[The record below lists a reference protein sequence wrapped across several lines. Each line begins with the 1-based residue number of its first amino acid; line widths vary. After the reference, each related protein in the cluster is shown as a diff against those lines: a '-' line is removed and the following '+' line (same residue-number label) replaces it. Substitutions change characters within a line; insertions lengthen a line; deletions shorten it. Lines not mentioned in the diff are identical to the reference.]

1 VPEVDVDLLI
11 RASLR
16 LGLVFAV
23 YAAFMTGFGIRHAM
37 RSAGWAANAIRLA
50 TLLTWFVAI
59 ALAARLLLLRIPGP
73 AALVAYRV
81 LAYAQIPVLVVFAF
95 ASQRITSAIRARPG
109 RRAAL
114 IQEIKRIYGN
124 LGSIEDAADRARLDE
139 DLAHLD
145 RYVDPGTFEF
155 VQLARSRVLAWFDG
169 GPRAALREARWS
181 SRMLELAEQVQPDS
195 WKNGPRSRAIAAI
208 RRTALRLAPVLA
220 AVSGAMVGRSVL
232 DGPIW
237 LATPACLILGYLLT
251 WAWTPSIVPAL
262 GGAVVGLAMALVMHT
277 PPRSSPTLIAGTIVV
292 FLLAMTVLLAL
303 RASRPRPPRLEA
315 LPGGAPSDGSR
326 PSGGDEPKAS

>member
-1 VPEVDVDLLI
+1 MPDLDVDLLI

-23 YAAFMTGFGIRHAM
+23 YATFMTGFGIRQAM

-50 TLLTWFVAI
+50 TVLTWSVAI

-73 AALVAYRV
+73 AALFAYTA
-81 LAYAQIPVLVVFAF
+81 LSYAQIPVLVIFAF
-95 ASQRITSAIRARPG
+95 ASQRITSAIRARPAH
-109 RRAAL
+109 RAAL

-139 DLAHLD
+139 DLADLD
-145 RYVDPGTFEF
+145 RHVDPKTFEF

-169 GPRAALREARWS
+169 GPRAAQREARWS

-195 WKNGPRSRAIAAI
+195 WKSGPMSGTTMAI
-208 RRTALRLAPVLA
+208 RRGAHRLAPLLA
-220 AVSGAMVGRSVL
+220 LVSGALIGRSL
-232 DGPIW
+232 IDGPTW
-237 LATPACLILGYLLT
+237 LATPACLALGYLLT
-251 WAWTPSIVPAL
+251 WAWTSSMIPAL
-262 GGAVVGLAMALVMHT
+262 VGAVVGLAMALVVHT
-277 PPRSSPTLIAGTIVV
+277 PPETSSTLIAGTIVV
-292 FLLAMTVLLAL
+292 LLLAVAGFLEW
-303 RASRPRPPRLEA
+303 RARLPRPPRLEA